1 MPVSTLR
8 TRPSLLHRIAA
19 ATCALLFAGMPIAEA
34 VAKGGNNS
42 NSGSGSGSSSNSGGG
57 SGRGSSDRRKEKDT
71 STSSSSSS
79 KNRSGTVKKNTSED
93 GNGSSSSRRT
103 RTPPPKKDPP
113 PKPPKERPAKPP
125 KKDPPP
131 KAKPPVVK
139 PGLQT
144 TPTPPKAT
152 PRLTIPPKGPPPQA
166 QPRPGVIA
174 TPPLSLPPLPSFV
187 TPPTLTTFVPPRISI
202 DPPGSR
208 LPPRVRNVPPRRLP
222 TTVPPQGDV
231 NRKRDQELLIAVDD
245 SVSDGDTLTIGAG
258 VTLAVEVQYRSA
270 LLGVKLVRL
279 RIPDNRQLAQ
289 AIEQVVQAGLSD
301 PRIIAVQ
308 PNYVFETTQ
317 TVAATVSPQSPIP
330 QYSAEKVRLTAA
342 HRVSLGRDIRVAVI
356 DTGMDATHPELA
368 GAVADSFDAI
378 EEGKPEAEA
387 HGTAIAGIVAAQQ
400 QIKGMAPDSRVL
412 AIRAF
417 SGKSGRK
424 PEATTLSLIK
434 GLDWAA
440 LNNARVVNM
449 SFAGPK
455 DALLQEAIEQA
466 EARGMILVAAAGNGG
481 PKAASAYPAAYE
493 RVIAV
498 TASDSD
504 DQLYDMANRGTYVAI
519 AAPGV
524 DILAPAPQAAYE
536 MSSGTSLAA
545 AHVSGIIAL
554 MLERKPTLN
563 SEDIRAILAR
573 TARDPDHSAAR
584 RGLGAG
590 IVDAAKAV
598 GEAQ

>member
-1 MPVSTLR
+1 
-8 TRPSLLHRIAA
+8 
-19 ATCALLFAGMPIAEA
+19 
-34 VAKGGNNS
+34 
-42 NSGSGSGSSSNSGGG
+42 
-57 SGRGSSDRRKEKDT
+57 
-71 STSSSSSS
+71 
-79 KNRSGTVKKNTSED
+79 
-93 GNGSSSSRRT
+93 
-103 RTPPPKKDPP
+103 
-113 PKPPKERPAKPP
+113 
-125 KKDPPP
+125 
-131 KAKPPVVK
+131 
-139 PGLQT
+139 
-144 TPTPPKAT
+144 
-152 PRLTIPPKGPPPQA
+152 PPPQA
-166 QPRPGVIA
+166 QPRPGGTG
-174 TPPLSLPPLPSFV
+174 TPPLARPPFV
-187 TPPTLTTFVPPRISI
+187 MPPPIQAFVSPPPQTAFVPPRIPI
-202 DPPGSR
+202 DPPGTR
-208 LPPRVRNVPPRRLP
+208 LPQRQRALPPRRLP

-231 NRKRDQELLIAVDD
+231 NRKRDREILIAMDD
-245 SVSDGDTLTIGAG
+245 SVSDGDTLTIGTG
-258 VTLAVEVQYRSA
+258 LTLTVEVQYRSA

-279 RIPDNRQLAQ
+279 RIPDNRAQ
-289 AIEQVVQAGLSD
+289 TQVIQQVVQAGVTD

-317 TVAATVSPQSPIP
+317 TVAATVSPQSPLP
-330 QYSAEKVRLTAA
+330 QYSADKVRLTGA
-342 HRVSLGRDIRVAVI
+342 HRVSLGRDVRVAVI
-356 DTGMDATHPELA
+356 DTGMDSAHPELA
-368 GAVADSFDAI
+368 GVVLDSFDAI
-378 EEGKPEAEA
+378 GEGPSEAEA
-387 HGTAIAGIVAAQQ
+387 HGTAIAGIVAARQ
-400 QIKGMAPDSRVL
+400 QIKGMAPDARVL
-412 AIRAF
+412 AVRAF
-417 SGKSGRK
+417 SGGSGRK

-440 LNNARVVNM
+440 TNNARVVNM

-455 DALLQEAIEQA
+455 DAMLLEAIEQA
-466 EARGMILVAAAGNGG
+466 ESRGMIMVAAAGNGG

-524 DILAPAPQAAYE
+524 DILAPAPQASYE

-554 MLERKPTLN
+554 MLERKPTLT

-573 TARDPDHSAAR
+573 TARDPDRSAVR

>member
-1 MPVSTLR
+1 MPVMTPR
-8 TRPSLLHRIAA
+8 ARPSLLLRIASA
-19 ATCALLFAGMPIAEA
+19 SCVLLLAGLPVADAIA
-34 VAKGGNNS
+34 KKSGGNS
-42 NSGSGSGSSSNSGGG
+42 DSSGSGSGNKSSDHKKDSSGNNSGT
-57 SGRGSSDRRKEKDT
+57 SGSSTRKKQNDGDG
-71 STSSSSSS
+71 SSSSSS
-79 KNRSGTVKKNTSED
+79 
-93 GNGSSSSRRT
+93 GSRSRRA
-103 RTPPPKKDPP
+103 PPPKKDPP
-113 PKPPKERPAKPP
+113 PKPPK
-125 KKDPPP
+125 
-131 KAKPPVVK
+131 AKPPVVK
-139 PGLQT
+139 PRLQT
-144 TPTPPKAT
+144 TPTPPKAI
-152 PRLTIPPKGPPPQA
+152 PKLANPPKGPPQA

-174 TPPLSLPPLPSFV
+174 TPPRALPPLPSFV
-187 TPPTLTTFVPPRISI
+187 SPPTLATFVPPQISI

-208 LPPRVRNVPPRRLP
+208 LPPRVRNLPPRRLP

-231 NRKRDQELLIAVDD
+231 NRKRDREILIAMDD
-245 SVSDGDTLTIGAG
+245 SVSDGDTLTIGADL
-258 VTLAVEVQYRSA
+258 TLTVEVQYRSV

-279 RIPDNRQLAQ
+279 RIPDNRAQ
-289 AIEQVVQAGLSD
+289 TQVIEQVVQAGLTD
-301 PRIIAVQ
+301 PRIVAVQ

-356 DTGMDATHPELA
+356 DTGMDGAHPELA

-378 EEGKPEAEA
+378 DEGKPEAEA
-387 HGTAIAGIVAAQQ
+387 HGTAIAGIVAARQ
-400 QIKGMAPDSRVL
+400 QIKGMAPDARVL
-412 AIRAF
+412 AVRAF
-417 SGKSGRK
+417 SGGNGRK

-440 LNNARVVNM
+440 QNNARVVNM

-455 DALLQEAIEQA
+455 DAMLLEAIEQA
-466 EARGMILVAAAGNGG
+466 ESRGLILVAAAGNGG
-481 PKAASAYPAAYE
+481 PTASSAYPAAYE

-504 DQLYDMANRGTYVAI
+504 DQLYEMANRGSYVAI

-545 AHVSGIIAL
+545 AHISGIIAL